1 MRLEK
6 LLEPLVHSDPLRN
19 IWYSPN
25 HVGMYEFSTSV
36 ARSEILALT
45 LQRCGEPVT
54 PKVRGVTPLNL
65 LEALAHFETDP
76 QLQVAVLN
84 LLALYQEKEKV

>member
-25 HVGMYEFSTSV
+25 HSGKYEISTCVG
-36 ARSEILALT
+36 RSEILALT
-45 LQRCGEPVT
+45 LQRSGDPVT
-54 PKVRGVTPLNL
+54 ANLRGVTPQNL
-65 LEALAHFETDP
+65 LEVLAHHETDP
-76 QLQVAVLN
+76 QLQAAILG

>member
-25 HVGMYEFSTSV
+25 HAGKYEFSTSV

-54 PKVRGVTPLNL
+54 PQKRGLTPQNL
-65 LEALAHFETDP
+65 LEVLAHFETDP
-76 QLQVAVLN
+76 KLQGAILG